1 MSGHSKWATIK
12 RQKGVTDAKRGQVFT
27 KLSREIAFAARQGS
41 DTESNFRLRLAIQ
54 KARDQNMPLDNIERA
69 IKRGAGGGEGQ
80 QVAEFMMEGY
90 GAGGAAIMAQIQTD
104 NRNRTIQ
111 EVRNVFVR
119 HGGNLGES
127 GSVAWQFQSKGVLT
141 VEPDKMDPEEMALF
155 AIDAGADDVKV
166 EKTYIE
172 VQTPPKELESVRR
185 ALAERKLRIVSAE
198 LTMVPTTT
206 VQLEERAA
214 IQILKLMDKL
224 EELDDVQRVY
234 TNADFS
240 DAVLEKYQSGE
251 FSK

>member
-1 MSGHSKWATIK
+1 
-12 RQKGVTDAKRGQVFT
+12 
-27 KLSREIAFAARQGS
+27 
-41 DTESNFRLRLAIQ
+41 
-54 KARDQNMPLDNIERA
+54 MPLDNIERA

>member
-12 RQKGVTDAKRGQVFT
+12 RAKGVTDAKRGQVFT
-27 KLSREIAFAARQGS
+27 KLSREISFAARQGG
-41 DTESNFRLRLAIQ
+41 DPESNFRLRLAIQ

-80 QVAEFMMEGY
+80 QVAEFTMEGY

-141 VEPDKMDPEEMALF
+141 IEPDKMDPDEMALF
-155 AIDAGADDVKV
+155 AIDAGAEDVRV

-172 VQTPPKELESVRR
+172 VQTQPKELEAVRR
-185 ALAERKLRIVSAE
+185 ILAERKWHIVSAE
-198 LTMVPTTT
+198 LTMVPTIT
-206 VQLEERAA
+206 VQLEEKAA
-214 IQILKLMDKL
+214 IHILKLMDKL

>member
-12 RQKGVTDAKRGQVFT
+12 RSKGVADAKRGQVFT
-27 KLSREIAFAARQGS
+27 KLSREISFAARQGG
-41 DTESNFRLRLAIQ
+41 DPESNFRLRLAIQ

-90 GAGGAAIMAQIQTD
+90 GSGGAAIMVEVQTD

-119 HGGNLGES
+119 HGGSLGES

-141 VEPDKMDPEEMALF
+141 IEPDKMDPEEMALF
-155 AIDAGADDVKV
+155 AIDAGAEDVRV

-172 VQTPPKELESVRR
+172 VQTQPKELEAVRR
-185 ALAERKLRIVSAE
+185 ALAERKWHIVSAE

-206 VQLEERAA
+206 VQLEEKAA
-214 IQILKLMDKL
+214 IQILKLMDRL
-224 EELDDVQRVY
+224 EELDDVQRVH

>member
-12 RQKGVTDAKRGQVFT
+12 RAKGAADAKRGQVFT
-27 KLSREIAFAARQGS
+27 KLSREISFAARQGG
-41 DTESNFRLRLAIQ
+41 DPESNFRLRLAVQ
-54 KARDQNMPLDNIERA
+54 KARDQNMPMDNIERA

-80 QVAEFMMEGY
+80 QVSEFMLEGY
-90 GAGGAAIMAQIQTD
+90 GAGGTAIMVQIQTD

-141 VEPDKMDPEEMALF
+141 VEPDKMNPEDMALF
-155 AIDAGADDVKV
+155 AIDAGAEDVRV

-172 VQTPPKELESVRR
+172 VQTQPKQLEAVRQ
-185 ALAERKLRIVSAE
+185 ALLGQKWHVVSAE
-198 LTMVPTTT
+198 LSMVPTTA
-206 VQLEERAA
+206 VQLEEKAS
-214 IQILKLMDKL
+214 IQVLKLMDKL

-234 TNADFS
+234 SNADFT

>member
-12 RQKGVTDAKRGQVFT
+12 RQKGVADARRGQLFT
-27 KLSREIAFAARQGS
+27 KLSREIAFAARHGG
-41 DTESNFRLRLAIQ
+41 DPEANFRLRLAVQ
-54 KARDQNMPLDNIERA
+54 KARDHNMPLENIERA
-69 IKRGAGGGEGQ
+69 IKRGVGGGEGQ
-80 QVAEFMMEGY
+80 QVVEFMLEGY
-90 GAGGAAIMAQIQTD
+90 GSGGAAIMVEVQTD

-111 EVRNVFVR
+111 EVRNVFFR
-119 HGGNLGES
+119 HGGNLSES

-141 VEPDKMDPEEMALF
+141 IEPDKMDPEEVALF
-155 AIDAGADDVKV
+155 AIDAGAEDVRV

-172 VQTPPKELESVRR
+172 VQTQPKELEAVRR
-185 ALAERKLRIVSAE
+185 ALAQRRWRILSAE

-206 VQLEERAA
+206 VQLEEKAA